1 MHILSPRLSLKAIA
15 VVVCSIAAYS
25 QTQIPIKLTDV
36 IPPSVENS
44 TQKFCR
50 PFFEE
55 AGFSCG
61 NAMGVAFNFTYE
73 IDFARNLAANTNDN
87 QFAYLYTYNF
97 LNDGNT
103 FNGTSHMYVNALIMA
118 KENGIPNLT
127 DWGGLNAGAE
137 NYQWMSGYD
146 KYYRAMQN
154 RVETID
160 SFSVIDSLGLR
171 KLKQWI
177 YDHGN
182 GSKSGGVAN
191 YGVSVF
197 AAPMQIGWQFTRMTS
212 GPKSGQYL
220 CLIYGSDISGDHAQ
234 TAIGYNDSV
243 RYDFNKDGKFTNTG
257 GLANWE
263 IGALHVAN
271 GWSTT
276 SEAGTDYW
284 CPYRLLALTQDK
296 GGLRNGNR
304 ATIITAKKT
313 YTPKMAF
320 KVSLTHSHRKE
331 IALSIGVAPS
341 SDATQPSKVK
351 KYLNQFTFAGG
362 DNPMCGQNASSTIEI
377 GLDVSDLID
386 SLSGTSAA
394 TFFLIVQSQGGNTG
408 TVNSLSLMDYT
419 SGSVQEIKSAQTN
432 VKINGNSKTYVK
444 VSTDITGAFPHKRQ
458 QLSSD
463 RVEVRKSSSV
473 FQIRGSWRK
482 ASRIKI
488 ISIDGQVRASF
499 AAVLGGE
506 WLSLP
511 SQIGAG
517 SYFVYF
523 TRNNG
528 TTGTEKIVIR

>member
-1 MHILSPRLSLKAIA
+1 
-15 VVVCSIAAYS
+15 
-25 QTQIPIKLTDV
+25 
-36 IPPSVENS
+36 
-44 TQKFCR
+44 
-50 PFFEE
+50 
-55 AGFSCG
+55 
-61 NAMGVAFNFTYE
+61 
-73 IDFARNLAANTNDN
+73 
-87 QFAYLYTYNF
+87 
-97 LNDGNT
+97 
-103 FNGTSHMYVNALIMA
+103 
-118 KENGIPNLT
+118 
-127 DWGGLNAGAE
+127 
-137 NYQWMSGYD
+137 
-146 KYYRAMQN
+146 
-154 RVETID
+154 
-160 SFSVIDSLGLR
+160 
-171 KLKQWI
+171 
-177 YDHGN
+177 
-182 GSKSGGVAN
+182 VAN